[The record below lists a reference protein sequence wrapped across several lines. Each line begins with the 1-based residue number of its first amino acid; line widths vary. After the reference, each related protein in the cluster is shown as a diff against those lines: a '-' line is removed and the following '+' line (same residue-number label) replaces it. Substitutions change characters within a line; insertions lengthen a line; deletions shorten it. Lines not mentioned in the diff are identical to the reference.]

1 MEDMRFKL
9 QMEHAGPTPSLAVIE
24 EPRPATDWRRGLPT
38 LSGTRVSVRPLRL
51 SDAASLFDMLSSDEV
66 TRFISPPPTTLE
78 TFEKFILR
86 ANREREAGNYLCFA
100 IVPAGVDV
108 AIGLIQVRQLEPTF
122 ETAEWGFALGS
133 AFWGTGMF
141 LEAASLVLEFAFR
154 TVGVHRMEARAAV
167 ENGRGAGALRK
178 IGAIQEGVLRRSF
191 HRNGEYH
198 DQVLWTIVADE
209 WRRAPERFTSRVH

>member
-1 MEDMRFKL
+1 MEDRRYKL
-9 QMEHAGPTPSLAVIE
+9 QVEYIAHTRTAAVIE
-24 EPRPATDWRRGLPT
+24 EPSRALDWRRGLPT
-38 LSGTRVSVRPLRL
+38 LSGTGVAVRGLHL
-51 SDAASLFDMLSSDEV
+51 SDASSLFAMLTADEV
-66 TRFISPPPTTLE
+66 TRFISAPPATLE
-78 TFEKFILR
+78 TFEKFILW
-86 ANREREAGNYLCFA
+86 ANRERDAGHYLCFA
-100 IVPAGVDV
+100 ITPADVDV

-141 LEAASLVLEFAFR
+141 PEAASLVLDFSFS

-167 ENGRGAGALRK
+167 QNGRGAGALRK
-178 IGAIQEGVLRRSF
+178 IGAVQEGVLRRSF

-209 WRRAPERFTSRVH
+209 WRRAPERFAPRVH

>member
-9 QMEHAGPTPSLAVIE
+9 QNERAAHTPSLAVIQ
-24 EPRPATDWRRGLPT
+24 EPRPAADWRRGLPT
-38 LSGTRVSVRPLRL
+38 LSGTRVSVRALRL

-66 TRFISPPPTTLE
+66 TRFISPPPATLE
-78 TFEKFILR
+78 TFEKFILW

-100 IVPAGVDV
+100 IVPADVDV

-141 LEAASLVLEFAFR
+141 SEAASLVLDFAFR

-167 ENGRGAGALRK
+167 QNGRGAGALRK
-178 IGAIQEGVLRRSF
+178 IGAVQEGVLRRSF

-198 DQVLWTIVADE
+198 DQVLWTVVADE
-209 WRRAPERFTSRVH
+209 WRRAPEKFAPRVH